1 MADSFKFGTYI
12 WLTCNVQIR
21 VFTIKH
27 FSIILFGLFHR
38 PGNSCTESDKLL
50 DFTYT
55 IVPSTQLDSLRQRFS
70 SDCNVKLEARIS
82 GSPDQRLIAQ

>member
-1 MADSFKFGTYI
+1 MADSLKFGTYI
-12 WLTCNVQIR
+12 WLTCNVQI
-21 VFTIKH
+21 FTIKH
-27 FSIILFGLFHR
+27 FPIILFGIFHR
-38 PGNSCTESDKLL
+38 PGNSCTESDELL

-55 IVPSTQLDSLRQRFS
+55 IISPTQLDSLRQRFS